1 MRSRIDIVYKVKVG
15 SALYKKGIRWTEY
28 MESKGIGKHAKQ
40 YMVLNHILTISM
52 IIKFSFDKSTID
64 ISYRCIEQGYPDVNH
79 NHLTYLRCLVTPTST
94 TTAS

>member
-1 MRSRIDIVYKVKVG
+1 MRSRIEIVYKVKVG

-28 MESKGIGKHAKQ
+28 MESKRIGKHAKQ
-40 YMVLNHILTISM
+40 YMVLAHNHILTILR
-52 IIKFSFDKSTID
+52 FSF
-64 ISYRCIEQGYPDVNH
+64 YPGDVDH